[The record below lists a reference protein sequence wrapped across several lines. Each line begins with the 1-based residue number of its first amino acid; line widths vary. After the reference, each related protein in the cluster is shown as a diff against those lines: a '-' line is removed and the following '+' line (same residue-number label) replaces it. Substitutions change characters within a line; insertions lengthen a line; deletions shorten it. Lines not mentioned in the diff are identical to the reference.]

1 MRYLY
6 ILILLSSSVLQYAE
20 NQLDVVWQMQG
31 EQSSDCFG
39 YYVESLDFNGDNID
53 DLAVT
58 AYQYYLNENYT
69 NQRGKLYIYFGSDDG
84 LGDSPDMTI
93 STPVDT
99 TFVYHD
105 SWGFIKNLGDMNG
118 DGCDDIGYRVEYS
131 VNDSSRQT
139 YHFCRILLGNTVN
152 DTIPDYEYEVNNY
165 LAEIHPLGDING
177 DGYDDAG
184 ITEGNHYLTYSI
196 VYGGS
201 FEKVTF
207 VEGRYTRNGK
217 GFRGLGDVNGDGYDD
232 FSYYF
237 QPDYIEQPDGS
248 LLWCFFNRFFYGGTT
263 QDTSP
268 DYSLDYYSTLNLW
281 YELNPAGD
289 WNGDGYDD
297 FVLSYYDAT
306 DDGSVSP
313 GCRLWRGGETIH
325 WDWYGHI
332 EFYSYFNPS
341 FGDINGDGKGDLVD
355 THIISTGDA
364 GYLYFYIGDQNGTW
378 DYNSY
383 TFEPGY
389 GTSSGHAVGDFDNDG
404 YDDIAVGAYGDA
416 GSSSPNNFGHV
427 FVYGGHEDLVE
438 QDLDPIDDETV
449 PLADITFNAYPN
461 PFNPEVSFEI
471 KTDTEYHDLTI
482 EIYNI
487 RGQKVDS
494 VPIPL
499 IRGNKRG
506 LSSTIPWKPKDK
518 ASGIYFCKLK
528 MDGHVI
534 QTKKVTLLK

>member
-1 MRYLY
+1 MRYLH
-6 ILILLSSSVLQYAE
+6 ILILLAMSVLIYAE

-105 SWGFIKNLGDMNG
+105 SWGFIQNLGDMNG
-118 DGCDDIGYRVEYS
+118 DSCDDIGYRTTYRTF
-131 VNDSSRQT
+131 DGLYHTYRQM
-139 YHFCRILLGNTVN
+139 RILLGNTVN
-152 DTIPDYEYEVNNY
+152 DTIPDYEYEISDTY
-165 LAEIHPLGDING
+165 AEIHPLGDING

-207 VEGRYTRNGK
+207 VENLYTWQDK
-217 GFRGLGDVNGDGYDD
+217 GFRGLGDVNGDGFDD
-232 FSYYF
+232 FYYNH
-237 QPDYIEQPDGS
+237 QPDPVEQPDGS
-248 LLWCFFNRFFYGGTT
+248 FLYHYRNDFFFGSPTLST
-263 QDTSP
+263 EP
-268 DYSLDYYSTLNLW
+268 DYCMDYITIINFL
-281 YELNPAGD
+281 YELYPAGD

-332 EFYSYFNPS
+332 EFYSNLNPS
-341 FGDINGDGKGDLVD
+341 FGDINGDGKGDLVNPY
-355 THIISTGDA
+355 IISTGDA
-364 GYLYFYIGDQNGTW
+364 GYLFFYIGDQNGTW
-378 DYNSY
+378 DYNGY

-389 GTSSGHAVGDFDNDG
+389 GTSNGHAVGDFDNDG

-416 GSSSPNNFGHV
+416 GSASPNNFGYV
-427 FVYGGHEDLVE
+427 YVYGGHEDLVE

-471 KTDTEYHDLTI
+471 KTDAEYHDLTI

-487 RGQKVDS
+487 RGQKVE
-494 VPIPL
+494 
-499 IRGNKRG
+499 
-506 LSSTIPWKPKDK
+506 TIAVDHAGETVTWKPKDK
-518 ASGIYFCKLK
+518 ASGIYTCKLTAEGK
-528 MDGHVI
+528 RLS
-534 QTKKVTLLK
+534 TRKVTLLK

>member
-1 MRYLY
+1 MRYLH
-6 ILILLSSSVLQYAE
+6 ILILLAMSVLIYAE

-31 EQSSDCFG
+31 ELPSDEFG
-39 YYVESLDFNGDNID
+39 KMVIALDFNGDGID
-53 DLAVT
+53 DLAVN
-58 AYQYYLNENYT
+58 ARKYYNDPDHVLH
-69 NQRGKLYIYFGSDDG
+69 RGKLYIYFGSDTG
-84 LGDSPDMTI
+84 LPETPDLSI
-93 STPVDT
+93 SAPADT
-99 TFVYHD
+99 AFHHIIASEYI
-105 SWGFIKNLGDMNG
+105 SNLGDMNN
-118 DGCDDIGYRVEYS
+118 DGCDDIGYNYIEVTFDGLYHTY
-131 VNDSSRQT
+131 RQM
-139 YHFCRILLGNTVN
+139 RILLGNTVN
-152 DTIPDYEYEVNNY
+152 DTIPDYEYEISDTY
-165 LAEIHPLGDING
+165 AEIHPLGDING

-201 FEKVTF
+201 FEKVGF
-207 VEGRYTRNGK
+207 VEGIYTRNGK

-263 QDTSP
+263 QDTTP
-268 DYSLDYYSTLNLW
+268 DYSLDYHSTLNLW

-364 GYLYFYIGDQNGTW
+364 GYLFFYIGDQNGTW
-378 DYNSY
+378 DYYGY

-416 GSSSPNNFGHV
+416 GSASPNNFGYV
-427 FVYGGHEDLVE
+427 YVYGGHEDLVE

-461 PFNPEVSFEI
+461 PFNPEISFEI
-471 KTDTEYHDLTI
+471 KTDAEYHDLTI

-487 RGQKVDS
+487 RGQKVE
-494 VPIPL
+494 
-499 IRGNKRG
+499 
-506 LSSTIPWKPKDK
+506 TIAVDHAGETAVWKPEDK
-518 ASGIYFCKLK
+518 ASGIYTCKLTAEGK
-528 MDGHVI
+528 
-534 QTKKVTLLK
+534 QLSTRKVTLLK